1 MRFVYV
7 LLVGLGVGL
16 IVAGGSLE
24 QPPPRDPAKALEEA
38 LKRLP
43 PDQPNTAETLR
54 ALQQAMPRA
63 FEAPELNEWDRHR
76 ADQMRGAVAALNG
89 FGFGFLVI
97 GLLGLLLSLYGTFE
111 KRITAQRAAQP
122 LQPS

>member
-7 LLVGLGVGL
+7 LLIGLGVGL

-43 PDQPNTAETLR
+43 PDQPNAAETLR

-63 FEAPELNEWDRHR
+63 FDAPEPTEMDKHQAART
-76 ADQMRGAVAALNG
+76 RGAVAALNG
-89 FGFGFLVI
+89 FGFGFLIV
-97 GLLGLLLSLYGTFE
+97 GLLALLLSLYGTFE
-111 KRITAQRAAQP
+111 KRMIVQRAAAP
-122 LQPS
+122 PQPS